1 MKYRITPQ
9 LTILTYEA
17 ALKSFW
23 YKNAL
28 KKFLRGCNI
37 SENFL
42 NTWNEQETKRIFL
55 DRLFNELQKT
65 DTGKKVLLDISLA
78 LSEQTTFPDLRN
90 VEDSK
95 DKINDAHIAV
105 SELRDFLRKQTEQIE
120 SEATKT
126 ERRKMAYAENIQIQ
140 REMNDKQ
147 KLKESLEIL
156 SKEIGSQEAGYKFQD
171 WFYSL
176 VDFCDI
182 EHKKPYKKDGRQ
194 IDGSITLNGTTYLV
208 ELKFT
213 TTQSDAT
220 DIDSIKAKIN
230 KVADNTMG
238 ILISI
243 SGYTSVAISEA
254 SGPKTT
260 LLLMDSSHLFYFLTG
275 GMEFKDI
282 IARIN
287 RHASQTGES
296 YLPVSKF
303 NI

>member
-65 DTGKKVLLDISLA
+65 DKGKKILLDISLA

-105 SELRDFLRKQTEQIE
+105 SELKDFLRKQTEQIE

-275 GMEFKDI
+275 GMEFKDY
-282 IARIN
+282 
-287 RHASQTGES
+287 S
-296 YLPVSKF
+296 
-303 NI
+303 

>member
-1 MKYRITPQ
+1 MKYRITSQ
-9 LTILTYEA
+9 LTILTYET

-55 DRLFNELQKT
+55 DRLFNELQKK
-65 DTGKKVLLDISLA
+65 DAGKKVLLDISLA

-105 SELRDFLRKQTEQIE
+105 SELRDFFRKQTEQIE